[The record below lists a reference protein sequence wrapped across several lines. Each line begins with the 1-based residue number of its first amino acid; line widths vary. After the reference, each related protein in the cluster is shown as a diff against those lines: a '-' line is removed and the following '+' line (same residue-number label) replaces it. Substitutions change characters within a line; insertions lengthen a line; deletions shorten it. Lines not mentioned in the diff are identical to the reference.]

1 MSGLTGLLSTAVV
14 TQAQRLDTAIQAV
27 VQDTANLGRTAPNT
41 NVAPS
46 GDIVTDFVQL
56 LETRQAFEASVST
69 LGYLTK
75 TLGKCLDLKA

>member
-27 VQDTANLGRTAPNT
+27 VQD
-41 NVAPS
+41 VAPS